1 MTRIL
6 TIDEIS
12 ELEKQGC
19 RSAEWSKVYVSS
31 KSFSVNSLHNVYF
44 SGEVYLGSF
53 DDLITLEGGIN
64 YPSGIYNAV
73 IHNCT
78 IGDNVLIK
86 NVPSGICNYD
96 IADHVIIKDCHSVIC
111 RSESMFGN
119 GTKVSVLNEVG
130 GREIPVFENMS
141 SHIAYILTLYRHR
154 PLAIENLCMIIDQFC
169 EERRSKRGAIDS
181 YVYIS
186 HCGDI
191 YETRIGAY
199 ARLTGVAYL
208 EDGTIVSE
216 KDAPVFIGT
225 GVTAKHF
232 IVSSG
237 TEITEGAIIDKCFI
251 GQGCQIGKQ
260 YSAENS
266 VFFANCVGMHGE
278 ACSIFAGPYTVTHHK
293 ATLLIAG
300 YFSFMNAGSGSNQS
314 NHMYKLGPLHQGI
327 VERGSKTSSD
337 SYLLWP
343 ARIGAFSI
351 VMGRHY
357 KHADTSDLPF
367 SYLIEKENKTYLTPG
382 ANIRS
387 VGTIRDA
394 KKWQKRDKRKGAAI
408 IDQINFNLLS
418 PYTIQKMEK
427 GENILETLKSCVG
440 ETSDFYSYQSA
451 RIKAGSLE
459 KGLTLYRSGIVKF
472 LGNSLI
478 SRIGNE
484 PIRSK
489 GDLLNRLRPKH
500 KIGTGN
506 WVDIAGLIAPQSE
519 IERLLDYIESGD
531 ADLIQIQRLFEQ
543 MHQNYYEYEWIWAA
557 DMFERRYKKAMK
569 DWDSEDLKRFIREW
583 IKCVVELDQELYID
597 AKKEFTLI
605 HRTGFGVDGGVDTK
619 DIDFSEVRGDFE
631 RNSFVVEVK
640 EHIRKKK
647 ELGENTINLI
657 QFS

>member
-12 ELEKQGC
+12 KLENQGC
-19 RSAEWSKVYVSS
+19 RSAEWNKVYVSS
-31 KSFSVNSLHNVYF
+31 KDFSTNCFHNVYF

-53 DDLITLEGGIN
+53 VDLITLDGGIV

-78 IGDNVLIK
+78 IGDNVLIQ

-96 IADHVIIKDCHSVIC
+96 IGDHVVIKDCHSVIC
-111 RSESMFGN
+111 RKESKFGN
-119 GTKVSVLNEVG
+119 GTKVAVLNEVG

-141 SHIAYILTLYRHR
+141 SHLAYILTLYRHR

-169 EERRSKRGAIDS
+169 DERSSKRGSVGAHVFMS
-181 YVYIS
+181 N
-186 HCGDI
+186 CGDI
-191 YETRIGAY
+191 YETRIGSY
-199 ARLTGVAYL
+199 ARLTGVAHL

-216 KDAPVFIGT
+216 KEAPVVIGT

-237 TEITEGAIIDKCFI
+237 SEITEGAIIDKCFI
-251 GQGCQIGKQ
+251 GQGCLIGKQ

-343 ARIGAFSI
+343 ARIGAFSV

-394 KKWQKRDKRKGAAI
+394 KKWQKRDRRKGEYM

-427 GENILETLKSCVG
+427 GESILETLKSCVG

-489 GDLLNRLRPKH
+489 ADLLNRLRPKH
-500 KIGTGN
+500 TIGTGN

-531 ADLIQIQRLFEQ
+531 AGLSQIQNLFEQ

-557 DMFERRYKKAMK
+557 EMFERRYKKAMK

-583 IKCVVELDQELYID
+583 IKCVVELDQELYND

-605 HRTGFGVDGGVDTK
+605 HRTGFGVDGDVDTK

-647 ELGENTINLI
+647 ELGEHTISLI